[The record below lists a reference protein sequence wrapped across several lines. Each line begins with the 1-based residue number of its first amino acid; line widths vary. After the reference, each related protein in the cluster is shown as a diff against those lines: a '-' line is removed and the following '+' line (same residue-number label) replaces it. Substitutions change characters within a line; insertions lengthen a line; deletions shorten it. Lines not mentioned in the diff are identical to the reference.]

1 MSGSFSHDDSSA
13 VVTDS
18 FTHCDT
24 LEVLTADQETALCCQ
39 GEKMLCVKAFVKMSS
54 ALEKEGCLLLLRTQ
68 FLAAFFKTHAH
79 THAHTH
85 SFDFGR
91 WEEKDLSIMARTRS

>member
-13 VVTDS
+13 VITDS

-39 GEKMLCVKAFVKMSS
+39 GKKLFCVKAFVKMSS
-54 ALEKEGCLLLLRTQ
+54 ALEREGCLLLLRTQ
-68 FLAAFFKTHAH
+68 FLAAFINTHIHAH
-79 THAHTH
+79 TCAHTH
-85 SFDFGR
+85 THRVLIFVAGKR
-91 WEEKDLSIMARTRS
+91 NI